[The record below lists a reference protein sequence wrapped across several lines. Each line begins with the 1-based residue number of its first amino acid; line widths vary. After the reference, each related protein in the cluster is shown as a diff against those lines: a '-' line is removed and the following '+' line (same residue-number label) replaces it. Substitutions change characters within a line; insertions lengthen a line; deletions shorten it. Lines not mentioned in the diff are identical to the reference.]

1 MEIVIPI
8 IDFGRA
14 GGHRVLSNLA
24 NEWIRL
30 GHTVRFL
37 CPSDS
42 VAPYFPTT
50 AGIIWLDQQ
59 GKRVSSNERSINPR
73 RHRILHAQKLEAL
86 RSLLGGLRR
95 YAKNADVVMANQSL
109 TAWPVFLAR
118 INARK
123 YYYVQAYEPEYYSL
137 MSGGL
142 RTLVLQLLSR
152 CSYLLPL
159 KQIVNAPIYLGYRAL
174 SAHTSV
180 PPGIDFKLFYPK
192 QMHDKRHTRLIIGCI
207 GRPEVFKGTKYVYD
221 ACHILSQRGINVE
234 LRVAFGNTLDKP
246 NSDIQIV
253 VPKNDRELGG
263 YYRSLDI
270 LVAPGTVQLGAPHYP
285 VMEAMACG
293 VTVVTTG
300 YMPAN
305 NHNSWIVPVHD
316 ARAIADAIAEIQA
329 NPEEQLTRVAQ
340 ASKDIQPFT
349 WNAAAVSMLH
359 EFSN

>member
-1 MEIVIPI
+1 MVIVIPI
-8 IDFGRA
+8 TVFGRT
-14 GGHRVLSNLA
+14 GGHRVLSNFA
-24 NEWIRL
+24 NEWGRL

-37 CPSDS
+37 CYRESD
-42 VAPYFPTT
+42 VPYYPTT
-50 AGIIWLDQQ
+50 AEIIWLDKE
-59 GKRVSSNERSINPR
+59 GKRVSTNERSILSHR
-73 RHRILHAQKLEAL
+73 RRILHAQQFDQL
-86 RSLLGGLRR
+86 RSLAGGLRR
-95 YAKNADVVMANQSL
+95 YAKNADIVMANQSL

-137 MSGGL
+137 MPGGL
-142 RTLVLQLLSR
+142 RTLVLQILSR

-159 KQIVNAPIYLGYRAL
+159 KQIVNAPIYLGYKAI

-192 QMHDKRHTRLIIGCI
+192 QTHDKRHTRLIIGCI

-221 ACHILSQRGINVE
+221 AYHILSQRGINVE
-234 LRVAFGNTLDKP
+234 LRVAFGNAADEP
-246 NSDIQIV
+246 NSDINIV
-253 VPKNDRELGG
+253 VPKNDQELGG

-329 NPEEQLTRVAQ
+329 NPEEQLSRVAQ

>member
-8 IDFGRA
+8 TDFGRA

-30 GHTVRFL
+30 GHTVHFL
-37 CPSDS
+37 CPRDSDP
-42 VAPYFPTT
+42 PYFPT
-50 AGIIWLDQQ
+50 AAEIVWLDQE
-59 GKRVSSNERSINPR
+59 GKRVSANERCINSR

-123 YYYVQAYEPEYYSL
+123 YYYVQAYEPEYYNL
-137 MSGGL
+137 MPGGL
-142 RTLVLQLLSR
+142 RMLVLQILSR

-159 KQIVNAPIYLGYRAL
+159 KQIVNAPIYLGYKAL
-174 SAHTSV
+174 SSHTSV

-192 QMHDKRHTRLIIGCI
+192 QTHDKRHTRLIIGCI

-221 ACHILSQRGINVE
+221 AYHILSQRGISVE
-234 LRVAFGNTLDKP
+234 LRVAFGNAADES
-246 NSDIQIV
+246 NSDIHIV
-253 VPKNDRELGG
+253 VPKNDQELGD

-270 LVAPGTVQLGAPHYP
+270 LVAPGTVQLGAPHYL

-293 VTVVTTG
+293 VSVVTTG
-300 YMPAN
+300 YMPADS
-305 NHNSWIVPVHD
+305 HNSWIVPVHD
-316 ARAIADAIAEIQA
+316 ARAIADAITEIQA
-329 NPEEQLTRVAQ
+329 NPDEQLSRVAQ

-349 WNAAAVSMLH
+349 WNAAAVSMLDA
-359 EFSN
+359 FNN